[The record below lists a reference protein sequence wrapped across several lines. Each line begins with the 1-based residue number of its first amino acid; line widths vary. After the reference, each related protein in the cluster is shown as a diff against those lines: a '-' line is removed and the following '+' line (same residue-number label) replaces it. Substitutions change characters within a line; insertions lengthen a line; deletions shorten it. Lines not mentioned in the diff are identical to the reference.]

1 LNNVVEQ
8 DHRAIKHFP
17 RPMLGFQDFDSAHV
31 ILSGIEV
38 MHMIKKGQMNCWAK
52 AHCLPPSNST
62 RAFHTSSLLY
72 RICSSPSSYCDTTVL
87 ARTFY
92 PKKSHLYFA
101 VNRNLL
107 FYKEKHR

>member
-1 LNNVVEQ
+1 
-8 DHRAIKHFP
+8 
-17 RPMLGFQDFDSAHV
+17 MLGFKDFDSAHV
-31 ILSGIEV
+31 IPSGIEV
-38 MHMIKKGQMNCWAK
+38 MHMIKKGQMNCCAK
-52 AHCLPPSNST
+52 AHCLPHSSST
-62 RAFHTSSLLY
+62 RTFHMSSLLY
-72 RICSSPSSYCDTTVL
+72 RICSSLPSYCDTTVL

>member
-1 LNNVVEQ
+1 MNNVVEQ
-8 DHRAIKHFP
+8 DHRAIKHLT
-17 RPMLGFQDFDSAHV
+17 RPMLGFKDFDSAHV
-31 ILSGIEV
+31 IPSGIEV

-72 RICSSPSSYCDTTVL
+72 RICSSLPSYCDTTVL

-92 PKKSHLYFA
+92 PKKSHLYFV

>member
-1 LNNVVEQ
+1 
-8 DHRAIKHFP
+8 
-17 RPMLGFQDFDSAHV
+17 MLGFKDFDSAHV
-31 ILSGIEV
+31 IPSGIEV
-38 MHMIKKGQMNCWAK
+38 MHMIKKGQLNCWAK
-52 AHCLPPSNST
+52 AHCLPPSS
-62 RAFHTSSLLY
+62 
-72 RICSSPSSYCDTTVL
+72 VL